1 MIEFW
6 SNCDVSHHQAA
17 STFLMVGTLGSRV
30 AGRDREL
37 FVARDDELAFF
48 DGVLAGDSPIR
59 IVHVLGTG
67 GIGKSALLRE
77 VARRAGARGFD
88 TVWLDGRDLPPFP
101 AEVEA
106 ALHAVTEASPA
117 LVLFD
122 SYEMISS
129 LDSHLRDTV
138 IPQLPDTTV
147 VVFAT
152 RQSPSRGWFEHG
164 WDTLVC
170 TLELEGLPADDAKS
184 LLRAH
189 GVATDATAD
198 AIVRRS
204 HGSPLALVVG
214 VETGPGGSIGDLVD
228 RLIGD
233 EVDPAHYRILSVA
246 SLARVTTPELL
257 EAVLGDADPQDS
269 YKWLAARSFSESLA
283 SGVTLHPLVAEA
295 VRERIRANDPVGE
308 AALRRSIADHVHR
321 RAVAG
326 QQHGLSMEL
335 QHLVVDPNVR
345 WGFASDV
352 GNRYRIDRIRD
363 GDVDRIGSIL
373 ESIGVSEWWRISKV
387 FFTDHPEC
395 CGVARDARGRVGGY
409 FIAVAPTT
417 APEAAERDPLL
428 GPWLRYARD
437 ELGTTSAVLW
447 REAVDLTGEM
457 GEVTSLLGAGGL
469 LASGVAN
476 PRYGFLPI
484 SPLVPAALE
493 FADALGAVHV
503 PELDMSGHGME
514 LACHVVDFGPG
525 GMIGFQRDWIYRE
538 TGSAVPVDRP
548 DGDPARLL
556 RMLREPAALSH
567 GPAWLGDTPASRL
580 ANLRRRVTAALDVF
594 GPSHDDQL
602 ARTIVEAAFL
612 GEAAPHE
619 AIARRLHLS
628 RSAYFRRLNAATSR
642 VGEELVASARRSP

>member
-1 MIEFW
+1 M
-6 SNCDVSHHQAA
+6 
-17 STFLMVGTLGSRV
+17 L
-30 AGRDREL
+30 
-37 FVARDDELAFF
+37 
-48 DGVLAGDSPIR
+48 
-59 IVHVLGTG
+59 
-67 GIGKSALLRE
+67 
-77 VARRAGARGFD
+77 
-88 TVWLDGRDLPPFP
+88 
-101 AEVEA
+101 
-106 ALHAVTEASPA
+106 
-117 LVLFD
+117 
-122 SYEMISS
+122 
-129 LDSHLRDTV
+129 
-138 IPQLPDTTV
+138 
-147 VVFAT
+147 
-152 RQSPSRGWFEHG
+152 
-164 WDTLVC
+164 
-170 TLELEGLPADDAKS
+170 

-189 GVATDATAD
+189 GVAADVTAD

-214 VETGPGGSIGDLVD
+214 AETGPDGSIGDLVD

-257 EAVLGDADPQDS
+257 DDVLGDADPQQS
-269 YKWLAARSFSESLA
+269 YKWLATRSFSEPLA
-283 SGVTLHPLVAEA
+283 AGVTLHSLVAEA

-308 AALRRSIADHVHR
+308 AALRRSIADHLHR

-326 QQHGLSMEL
+326 RQHGLSTEL

-363 GDVDRIGSIL
+363 GDAERIGSIL
-373 ESIGVSEWWRISKV
+373 EAIGVSEWWAITKV

-409 FIAVAPTT
+409 FIAVSPASAPR
-417 APEAAERDPLL
+417 AAERDPLL

-469 LASGVAN
+469 LATGVAN

-484 SPLVPAALE
+484 SPLVPAAQE
-493 FADALGAVHV
+493 FSEALGAVHV
-503 PELDMSGHGME
+503 PALDMRGHGME

-525 GMIGFQRDWIYRE
+525 GLIGFQRDWIYRE

-548 DGDPARLL
+548 RTAIPSRLL
-556 RMLREPAALSH
+556 RMLREPAGLSH
-567 GPAWLGDTPASRL
+567 GPAWLGDTPAERL

-594 GPSHDDQL
+594 GTHHDDQL
-602 ARTIVEAAFL
+602 ARAIIEAAFL

-619 AIARRLHLS
+619 AIARQLHLS
-628 RSAYFRRLNAATSR
+628 RSAYFRRLNCGDRAGRRRGRRLRAAFAVSR
-642 VGEELVASARRSP
+642 HGSHRSRSSDREMGLIRD

>member
-1 MIEFW
+1 M
-6 SNCDVSHHQAA
+6 A
-17 STFLMVGTLGSRV
+17 TLGSRV

-37 FVARDDELAFF
+37 FVARGEELAFF
-48 DGVLAGDSPIR
+48 DEVLAGDSPVR
-59 IVHVLGTG
+59 IVHVLGSG

-77 VARRAGARGFD
+77 VARRAAARGFD

-101 AEVEA
+101 EEVEA

-122 SYEMISS
+122 SYELISS

-147 VVFAT
+147 VVFAS
-152 RQSPSRGWFEHG
+152 RQPPSRGWFEHG
-164 WDTLVC
+164 WDAVVHTV
-170 TLELEGLPADDAKS
+170 ELDGLAADDAKL

-189 GVATDATAD
+189 GVAADATAD

-214 VETGPGGSIGDLVD
+214 AETGPDGSIGDLVD

-233 EVDPAHYRILSVA
+233 EVDPDHYRILSVA

-257 EAVLGDADPQDS
+257 DAVLGDADPQQS
-269 YKWLAARSFSESLA
+269 YKWLATRSFSEPLA
-283 SGVTLHPLVAEA
+283 SGVTLHSLVAEA

-308 AALRRSIADHVHR
+308 AALRRSIADHLHR

-326 QQHGLSMEL
+326 QQHGLSTEL

-363 GDVDRIGSIL
+363 GDADRIGSIL
-373 ESIGVSEWWRISKV
+373 EAIGVSDWWAITTV
-387 FFTDHPEC
+387 FFTDLPEC
-395 CGVARDARGRVGGY
+395 CGVAGDARGRVGGY
-409 FIAVAPTT
+409 FIAVSPTSAPR
-417 APEAAERDPLL
+417 AAERDPLL
-428 GPWLRYARD
+428 GPWLRYARE

-447 REAVDLTGEM
+447 REAVDLSGEM

-484 SPLVPAALE
+484 SPLVPAALGFSE
-493 FADALGAVHV
+493 ALGAVHV
-503 PELDMSGHGME
+503 PALDMHGHGME

-525 GMIGFQRDWIYRE
+525 GLIGFQRDWIYRE

-548 DGDPARLL
+548 EGDPSRLL
-556 RMLREPAALSH
+556 RMLREPAGLSH
-567 GPAWLGDTPASRL
+567 GPAWLGDTPAERL

-594 GPSHDDQL
+594 GTHHDDQL
-602 ARTIVEAAFL
+602 ARAIIQAAFL
-612 GEAAPHE
+612 GDSAPHE
-619 AIARRLHLS
+619 AIARQLHLS
-628 RSAYFRRLNAATSR
+628 RSAYFRRLNAATTR
-642 VGEELVASARRSP
+642 VGEEVAASARRSP